1 MEKMEV
7 LQTTMD
13 VAREA
18 GWIATM
24 RTSQKSIR
32 KVLAQGL
39 QKFGVSAEWLKT
51 RQAKI
56 VLATLAPMIVFG
68 IVWAAPIKPENK
80 KRMFGYLKRAI
91 VLQLAKVLGDSMSSI
106 MTTVIAVS
114 GELGAAVVSEK
125 KDDNEDDL

>member
-1 MEKMEV
+1 MEKMEM
-7 LQTTMD
+7 LSTTLD

-32 KVLAQGL
+32 KVLVQAL
-39 QKFGVSAEWLKT
+39 QKVGVSGEWLKT
-51 RQAKI
+51 KQARI
-56 VLATLAPMIVFG
+56 LIAALAPMIVFG

-80 KRMFGYLKRAI
+80 TRMFGYLKRAI
-91 VLQLAKVLGDSMSSI
+91 VLQLAKILGDSMSSI

-114 GELGAAVVSEK
+114 GELGSAVVEK
-125 KDDNEDDL
+125 KEEDDEI